1 MALGIIGLPIPDETI
16 LTFAGY
22 LVSKKDLQFIPTI
35 ISSFLGSI
43 SGISISFLLGRTL
56 STKVLNKLG
65 RIFHIADKGMDKT
78 KKWLESY
85 GSWFFLF
92 GYFIPGIRHLTALT
106 AGITRINYYK
116 FAGYAYVGGF
126 LWSLTFIL
134 IGYFV
139 GKKWMAYIEMIHN
152 HFMIFLAAIIL
163 MILIY
168 FLVKNKKVKKIRK
181 SI

>member
-22 LVSKKDLQFIPTI
+22 LVYKKDLQLIPTI

-56 STKVLNKLG
+56 GTRALNKLG
-65 RIFHIADKGMDKT
+65 RIFHFTDKGFDKT
-78 KKWLESY
+78 KKWLETY

-106 AGITRINYYK
+106 AGSMRINYYK
-116 FAGYAYVGGF
+116 FAAFAYVGGF
-126 LWSLTFIL
+126 LWSVTFIL
-134 IGYFV
+134 IGCFV

-152 HFMIFLAAIIL
+152 HFMIFFAALISI
-163 MILIY
+163 ILIY
-168 FLVKNKKVKKIRK
+168 FLVKNKIAKNKN
-181 SI
+181 S